1 MINSVSHLHVLIGGG
16 FCNRVWGRRIEN
28 RFFSNR
34 PVAFLP
40 AVHFGG
46 RSRDESCVR
55 RFPQDRM
62 NYVDRSLEVCRD
74 VRIRIVKRQPDRS
87 QRSEMKNYLWLRG
100 IHCGH
105 NRMEGSKISF
115 DKMNLGNYI
124 SDSTQ
129 FSFRR
134 VPDQTVDIVAV
145 LNEPRS

>member
-1 MINSVSHLHVLIGGG
+1 
-16 FCNRVWGRRIEN
+16 IEN
-28 RFFSNR
+28 RSFCNR

-46 RSRDESCVR
+46 RSGDEPCVR
-55 RFPQDRM
+55 RLPQDRM
-62 NYVDRSLEVCRD
+62 NWVDRSLEVCRD
-74 VRIRIVKRQPDRS
+74 VRIRIIKRQPDRS
-87 QRSEMKNYLWLRG
+87 QRAEMKNSLWLRG
-100 IHCGH
+100 IQCGH
-105 NRMEGSKISF
+105 DRMEGSKISF

-134 VPDQTVDIVAV
+134 VHDQTVDIVTV